1 VTRSPGEGDGNLGP
15 LRAAWRAARG
25 PAGRALLERD
35 ERVFFRQ
42 VLSTPC
48 LEAVVAADGPWLLTA
63 DGTRILDFHG
73 NSVHQLG
80 HGHPAVVEAVV
91 EALRTLPFCP
101 RRYTNPW
108 AVRLAERLVA
118 ALPGGIGAWKC
129 LLAPSGSVAV
139 GIALKLARYA
149 TGRPG
154 VVAFEGSFHGA
165 GLDAASVSG
174 EPLFREGLG
183 PLLPGV
189 RFLPPPTRGPCRFGC
204 RDAAHRGCTEALAE
218 LLARSPDVGAL
229 IAEPV
234 RWTTV
239 EPPPEGYWQRVRA
252 ICDRFGVLLI
262 FDEIPSALARTGCL
276 FPHEHF
282 DVVPD
287 VLLLGKGLG
296 GGVWPQAAVLA
307 RAELDRVP
315 DKAIGHYTHEK
326 SPAGSAAALATLE
339 VIEREDL
346 CARAAR
352 LGADLAAR
360 LEALR
365 ARHPLIAAVRAIG
378 LMLGVE
384 LRRPDGAPAAALA
397 DRVLYASLSRGLSFK
412 IGGGHVLT
420 LCPPIT
426 IGEGELDTAVAILDA
441 ALAEG
446 AAAEGFRT

>member
-1 VTRSPGEGDGNLGP
+1 MSGAPGEGDGNLGP
-15 LRAAWRAARG
+15 LRAAWRAGRG
-25 PAGRALLERD
+25 PAVRALLDRD
-35 ERVFFRQ
+35 ERVFLRQ

-48 LEAVVAADGPWLLTA
+48 LEAVVGAEGPWLLGA
-63 DGTRILDFHG
+63 DGARILDFHG

-80 HGHPAVVEAVV
+80 HGHPAVVAAVV
-91 EALRTLPFCP
+91 ETLRTLPFCP
-101 RRYTNPW
+101 RRYTNPS

-118 ALPGGIGAWKC
+118 ALPGGLGAWKC

-174 EPLFREGLG
+174 EPLFRDGLG

-189 RFLPPPTRGPCRFGC
+189 RFLPPPTRGACRFGC
-204 RDAAHRGCTEALAE
+204 RDTAHTGCTEALEE

-239 EPPPEGYWQRVRA
+239 ELPPEGYWQRVRA

-262 FDEIPSALARTGCL
+262 LDEIPSALARTGRL
-276 FPHEHF
+276 FAHEPF
-282 DVVPD
+282 AVVPD
-287 VLLLGKGLG
+287 VLVLGKGLG

-315 DKAIGHYTHEK
+315 EKAIGHYTHEK
-326 SPAGSAAALATLE
+326 SPAGAAAALATLE

-346 CARAAR
+346 CGRARR
-352 LGADLAAR
+352 LGAHLVAR
-360 LEALR
+360 LETLR
-365 ARHPLIAAVRAIG
+365 DRHPAIAAVRGIG

-384 LRRPDGAPAAALA
+384 LRLADGRPAATLA
-397 DRVLYASLSRGLSFK
+397 DRVLYASLARGLSFK
-412 IGGGHVLT
+412 IGAGHVLT

-426 IGEGELDTAVAILDA
+426 IGEAELDAAVAILDA
-441 ALAEG
+441 ALAEA
-446 AAAEGFRT
+446 AAAEGLRS

>member
-1 VTRSPGEGDGNLGP
+1 VNGSPGEGDGNRGP
-15 LRAAWRAARG
+15 LRAAWRARRG
-25 PAGRALLERD
+25 PAGRALLEAD

-48 LEAVVAADGPWLLTA
+48 LEAVVRAEGPWLETA
-63 DGTRILDFHG
+63 DGARILDFHG

-80 HGHPAVVEAVV
+80 HGHPAVLEAVV
-91 EALRTLPFCP
+91 EALRSLPFCP

-118 ALPGGIGAWKC
+118 ALPGGLGAWKC
-129 LLAPSGSVAV
+129 LLLPSGSLAV
-139 GIALKLARYA
+139 GVALKLARYA
-149 TGRPG
+149 TSRPG

-189 RFLPPPTRGPCRFGC
+189 RFLPPPSRGPCRFGC
-204 RDAAHRGCTEALAE
+204 GDAAHTGCTDALAE
-218 LLARSPDVGAL
+218 LLAAAPDVGAL

-239 EPPPEGYWQRVRA
+239 ELPPEGYWQRVRA

-262 FDEIPSALARTGCL
+262 LDEIPSALARTGRL

-282 DVVPD
+282 GIVPD
-287 VLLLGKGLG
+287 LVVLGKGLG
-296 GGVWPQAAVLA
+296 GGVWPQAAMLA
-307 RAELDRVP
+307 RAELDLVP

-360 LEALR
+360 IEALR
-365 ARHPLIAAVRAIG
+365 ERHPAIAAVRAIG

-384 LRRPDGAPAAALA
+384 LRRPDGAPAAGLA
-397 DRVLYASLSRGLSFK
+397 DRVLYAALARGLSFK

-426 IGEGELDTAVAILDA
+426 IGEAELDSAVAILDA
-441 ALAEG
+441 ALAE
-446 AAAEGFRT
+446 AVAAEGL

>member
-1 VTRSPGEGDGNLGP
+1 MSGSPGEGDGNLGP
-15 LRAAWRAARG
+15 LRAAWRAGRG
-25 PAGRALLERD
+25 TAGRALLERD
-35 ERVFFRQ
+35 ERVFLRQ

-48 LEAVVAADGPWLLTA
+48 LEAVVGAEGPWLLTA
-63 DGTRILDFHG
+63 DGARILDFHG

-80 HGHPAVVEAVV
+80 HGHPAVVAAVV
-91 EALRTLPFCP
+91 DALRSLPFCP

-108 AVRLAERLVA
+108 AVRLAERLVE
-118 ALPGGIGAWKC
+118 ALPGGLGAWKC

-174 EPLFREGLG
+174 EPLFRDGLG
-183 PLLPGV
+183 PLLPAV
-189 RFLPPPTRGPCRFGC
+189 RFLPPPSRAACRFGC
-204 RDAAHRGCTEALAE
+204 RDAAHTGCTEALAE
-218 LLARSPDVGAL
+218 LLAGAPEVGAL

-239 EPPPEGYWQRVRA
+239 ELPPEGYWQRVRA

-262 FDEIPSALARTGCL
+262 LDEIPSALARTGRL
-276 FPHEHF
+276 FPHELF
-282 DVVPD
+282 AIVPD
-287 VLLLGKGLG
+287 ILVLGKGLG

-307 RAELDRVP
+307 RAEFDCVP
-315 DKAIGHYTHEK
+315 EKAIGHYTHEK
-326 SPAGSAAALATLE
+326 SPPGAAAALATLE
-339 VIEREDL
+339 VIEGEDL
-346 CARAAR
+346 CGRARR
-352 LGADLAAR
+352 LGARSLAR

-365 ARHPLIAAVRAIG
+365 DRHPAIAAVRGIG

-384 LRRPDGAPAAALA
+384 LRLADGTPATALA
-397 DRVLYASLSRGLSFK
+397 DRVLYASLARGLSFK
-412 IGGGHVLT
+412 IGAGHVLT

-426 IGEGELDTAVAILDA
+426 IGEAELDAAVAILDA
-441 ALAEG
+441 ALAE
-446 AAAEGFRT
+446 AASATSP